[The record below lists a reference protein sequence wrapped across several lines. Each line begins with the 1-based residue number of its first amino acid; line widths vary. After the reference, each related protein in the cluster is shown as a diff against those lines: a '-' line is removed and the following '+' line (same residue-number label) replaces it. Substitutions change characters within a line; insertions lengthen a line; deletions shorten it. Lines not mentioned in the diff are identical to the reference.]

1 MPQEK
6 RGCLLFRIDWEIRYA
21 QGRGMNITKL
31 TAIVGVCLG
40 VLTFQG
46 VAQSPEA
53 PSTQAGTAAVPAV
66 DKDGLLKKVAAAI
79 NPDAE
84 GDQKERIR
92 MGLAALADLN
102 VAGTT
107 PAQAIEQAKT
117 QGNLSGSKTE
127 KISKL
132 LMEMWTLNTAR
143 MSEPATLEAL
153 RAGKMPDP
161 ALQRP

>member
-1 MPQEK
+1 
-6 RGCLLFRIDWEIRYA
+6 
-21 QGRGMNITKL
+21 MNITKL

-53 PSTQAGTAAVPAV
+53 PSTPAANAAVPAV

>member
-1 MPQEK
+1 
-6 RGCLLFRIDWEIRYA
+6 
-21 QGRGMNITKL
+21 MNITKL
-31 TAIVGVCLG
+31 TVIVGVCLG

-53 PSTQAGTAAVPAV
+53 PSTPAATAAVPAV

-79 NPDAE
+79 NPEAE